1 MFTRADFPRMAGQ
14 FAAINGRFLLSM
26 NALPDV
32 RATFCDFHLVP
43 VSTVYII
50 AKGSGQTPR
59 DELRISNFPVVS
71 EGARQP

>member
-1 MFTRADFPRMAGQ
+1 
-14 FAAINGRFLLSM
+14 M

-71 EGARQP
+71 EGARRP